1 MDNFEKFCKDLI
13 RWVKRHHWDSLE
25 KDKDL
30 ILRHL
35 KTFTGDKAILEV
47 ITEEERINK
56 FINLYSELE
65 CWVIENCFDNPH
77 VCNILDK
84 IEKLRD
90 EQR

>member
-1 MDNFEKFCKDLI
+1 MDNLEKFSKDLI

-47 ITEEERINK
+47 HIEEERINK
-56 FINLYSELE
+56 FLNLYSELE
-65 CWVIENCFDNPH
+65 CWAIENCFDNPH

-84 IEKLRD
+84 IEKLKN
-90 EQR
+90 E